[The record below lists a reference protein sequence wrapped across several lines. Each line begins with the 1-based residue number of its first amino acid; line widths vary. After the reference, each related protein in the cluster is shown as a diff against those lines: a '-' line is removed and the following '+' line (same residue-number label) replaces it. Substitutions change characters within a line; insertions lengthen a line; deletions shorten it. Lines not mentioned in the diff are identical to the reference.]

1 MMETTK
7 GIFHWLANL
16 FLKNQYSK
24 FGSILNSSK
33 AWAKVPALYFPFN
46 LFFKAISRKKS
57 LIEESLRTLIS
68 IRVSQLNN
76 CPFCIDMNKYLYLKA
91 NSKEKIKNLLLYRT
105 SPIFSEKEKVALE
118 YAEMVTLNKVDDDLR
133 DKLQKHFTDEAIVEL
148 TAIAAFQNMSA
159 KFNSALKVESNNL
172 CERESN

>member
-1 MMETTK
+1 MAKT
-7 GIFHWLANL
+7 GISHWLANI
-16 FLKNQYSK
+16 FLQNQNSK
-24 FGSILNSSK
+24 FGSILNASK
-33 AWAKVPALYFPFN
+33 IWAKVPALYFPFN

-105 SPIFSEKEKVALE
+105 CLLYTSPSP
-118 YAEMVTLNKVDDDLR
+118 R
-133 DKLQKHFTDEAIVEL
+133 D
-148 TAIAAFQNMSA
+148 
-159 KFNSALKVESNNL
+159 
-172 CERESN
+172 